1 MKLFT
6 LVLLIL
12 VLFKVEI
19 VAQFSIDNFLDG
31 SFNRTY
37 TSVKDSLA
45 EKKIEEKQSMG
56 IKTLMYYDYYEPLS
70 IQIGFMF
77 KPDGN
82 LLGRVIGNG
91 KEDEESANKLFDI
104 LKKLLIEKF
113 GAIYTSNSMLGVT
126 MLSWTGN
133 DHYSVMLT
141 KKGEET
147 MMMLMK
153 KQKK

>member
-12 VLFKVEI
+12 VLFKIEI
-19 VAQFSIDNFLDG
+19 IAQFSIDNFFDG

-45 EKKIEEKQSMG
+45 EKKITEKKAMG
-56 IKTLMYYDYYEPLS
+56 IKTIMYYDYYEPLS
-70 IQIGFMF
+70 IQIGYMF
-77 KPDGN
+77 KDDGN
-82 LLGRVIGNG
+82 LMGRVIGNG

-113 GAIYTSNSMLGVT
+113 GSIYTSNSMLGVT

-133 DHYSVMLT
+133 DRYSAMLT
-141 KKGEET
+141 KKGEGT

>member
-104 LKKLLIEKF
+104 LKELLVTKF

>member
-12 VLFKVEI
+12 ILFKVEI
-19 VAQFSIDNFLDG
+19 IAQFSIDNFFDG

-45 EKKIEEKQSMG
+45 EKKFTEKNAMG
-56 IKTLMYYDYYEPLS
+56 IKTIMYYDYYEPLS
-70 IQIGFMF
+70 VQIGYMF
-77 KPDGN
+77 KEDGN
-82 LLGRVIGNG
+82 LMGRIIGNG

-104 LKKLLIEKF
+104 FKKLLIEKF
-113 GAIYTSNSMLGVT
+113 GSIYTSNSMLGVT
-126 MLSWTGN
+126 MLSWSGN
-133 DHYSVMLT
+133 DRYSVMLT
-141 KKGEET
+141 KKGEGT